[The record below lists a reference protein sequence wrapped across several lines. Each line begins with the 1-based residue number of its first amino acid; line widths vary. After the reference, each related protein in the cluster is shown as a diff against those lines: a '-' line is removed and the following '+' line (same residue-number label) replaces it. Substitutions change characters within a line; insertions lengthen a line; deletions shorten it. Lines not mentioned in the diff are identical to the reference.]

1 MEKQKKYNLQSSK
14 QDDTQMHAQLG
25 GDMEFVTQLLGA
37 GPSTSSQE
45 ECDSQSSHSELN
57 HSDIIHASDLDDG
70 GSHNWSFYL
79 FQTEQLSMH
88 ISGTPSNLRPKHHD
102 LVLPWA
108 HH

>member
-1 MEKQKKYNLQSSK
+1 
-14 QDDTQMHAQLG
+14 MHAQLG

-70 GSHNWSFYL
+70 GSRNWSFYL

-88 ISGTPSNLRPKHHD
+88 ISGTPSNLRPKYHD